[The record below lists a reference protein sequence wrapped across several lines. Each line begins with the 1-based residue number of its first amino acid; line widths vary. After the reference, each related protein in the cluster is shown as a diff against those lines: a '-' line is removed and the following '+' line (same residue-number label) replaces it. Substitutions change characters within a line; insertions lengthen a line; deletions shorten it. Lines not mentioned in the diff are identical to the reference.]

1 VRAPPASSSSVP
13 GAARETDHAGHRPN
27 VRANEYRRFRYQHTH
42 AASDR
47 SSSGDVALTEGTN
60 IHFANPSRN
69 GVAGELPDR
78 RPYPSHQQQL
88 KFLLRRRIKFQLPM
102 PLTDRQRVVLQILA
116 TSPRGYSL
124 AAMGARGFAFEVL
137 QDLVG
142 AGLAV
147 VQRDAVAVGKT
158 KLPHLRI
165 TAAVEWQSR
174 NSPRSREV
182 ARAKIIRRC

>member
-1 VRAPPASSSSVP
+1 
-13 GAARETDHAGHRPN
+13 
-27 VRANEYRRFRYQHTH
+27 
-42 AASDR
+42 
-47 SSSGDVALTEGTN
+47 
-60 IHFANPSRN
+60 
-69 GVAGELPDR
+69 VAGELPDR

-88 KFLLRRRIKFQLPM
+88 KFLLRRRIKFQLSM

-124 AAMGARGFAFEVL
+124 AAMRARGFAFEVL

-165 TAAVEWQSR
+165 TAAGRMAIAE
-174 NSPRSREV
+174 
-182 ARAKIIRRC
+182 